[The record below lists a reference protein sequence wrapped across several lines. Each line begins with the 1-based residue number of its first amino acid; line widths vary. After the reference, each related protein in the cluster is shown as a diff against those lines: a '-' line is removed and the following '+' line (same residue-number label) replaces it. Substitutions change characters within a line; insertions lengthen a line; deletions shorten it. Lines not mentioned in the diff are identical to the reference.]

1 MLFLEVLTL
10 FALLL
15 MCGWIIFAIE
25 VGNWFVVINRPDAKI
40 VYILLT
46 GTCVFFC
53 DALNCHV
60 FLFKPQVR

>member
-1 MLFLEVLTL
+1 ML

-15 MCGWIIFAIE
+15 MCGWIIFATE
-25 VGNWFVVINRPDAKI
+25 VGNWFVVINRPDVKI

-60 FLFKPQVR
+60 FLFKLQVH